1 MYVRE
6 VPQEYREEIKNIMQ
20 NMQTMPAYKD
30 IERLFYFYYRYIK
43 VLQRG
48 ENAEKRM
55 KKDLSCPSCKGK
67 VIYYFKNIVLEW

>member
-6 VPQEYREEIKNIMQ
+6 VPVEYREEIKSIMQ

-30 IERLFYFYYRYIK
+30 IERLFYVYYRYIK

-67 VIYYFKNIVLEW
+67 VIYYFKNIVSEW